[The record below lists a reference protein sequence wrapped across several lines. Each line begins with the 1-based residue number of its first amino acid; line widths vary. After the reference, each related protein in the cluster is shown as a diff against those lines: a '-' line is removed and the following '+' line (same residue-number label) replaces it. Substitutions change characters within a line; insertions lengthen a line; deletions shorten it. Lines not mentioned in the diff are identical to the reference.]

1 MKLIKLVTPIF
12 ILISLVGCLSNTG
25 NNPPIITEPA
35 ATSYFFIT
43 NQSTSN
49 LKVTYKIANTSV
61 DSTVSV
67 AVNSTT
73 KILELLRSTFP
84 TPSEAFANLSFYLPS
99 SNITSPIFTIKPII
113 DKNWNNITAKS
124 DTIRKYELVV
134 TDEDIN

>member
-1 MKLIKLVTPIF
+1 MKLLKLVAPTF
-12 ILISLVGCLSNTG
+12 ILISMVGCLSNTG

-43 NQSTSN
+43 NQSASN

-67 AVNSTT
+67 PADSTT
-73 KILELLRSTFP
+73 KILELLRSIFP

-99 SNITSPIFTIKPII
+99 NNTTLPIFTIKPIM

-124 DTIRKYELVV
+124 DTTRKYELVV